1 VVLPYY
7 LFLVEKRVC
16 LSRDVYLI
24 GAVWRA
30 ATRIEAGLGDLVQ
43 RTEMV
48 KHKLG
53 TQWPDDRGV
62 R

>member
-30 ATRIEAGLGDLVQ
+30 ATRIKAGLGDLVQ